1 MLSSVGLVPSL
12 AASSCAVLPAPLG
25 RADQPPSPSRTR
37 RDALQIA
44 LRAWTVGAGAAIAGL
59 VHGEAERLAT
69 APRPDELREGDEL
82 YRLRSQNE
90 LAPRRAALDADWREL
105 RRSPPTREQTRQ
117 AFEEVVRVRDAIR
130 EARALAEAQRW
141 AELGALLPADT
152 VPALERAATLLAAS
166 ASLTADQRAA
176 IGWQWGAC
184 GWRRCGAQADA
195 AQALSKLRAN
205 LGMVVPL
212 EALFYLDVALRATD
226 EIVALGV
233 ESRLLPP
240 SAAGAHADYLRRES
254 LELILPAEDL
264 ASGDANLPV
273 TRGGASEAE
282 EALDELE
289 AEILS
294 QLSPAGLAGGG
305 SDDT

>member
-1 MLSSVGLVPSL
+1 MGGWLTVVGLVPSL
-12 AASSCAVLPAPLG
+12 AASSAVLPAPLG
-25 RADQPPSPSRTR
+25 RADRPPSPSRTR

-105 RRSPPTREQTRQ
+105 RRSPPTREQTAQ

-212 EALFYLDVALRATD
+212 EALFYLDVALRSTD
-226 EIVALGV
+226 EIGAPDARKTPLNSHPRREALGC
-233 ESRLLPP
+233 SP
-240 SAAGAHADYLRRES
+240 SHPR
-254 LELILPAEDL
+254 P
-264 ASGDANLPV
+264 
-273 TRGGASEAE
+273 GGASASG
-282 EALDELE
+282 LWSSHPPDL
-289 AEILS
+289 LS
-294 QLSPAGLAGGG
+294 LNAGLWPSASSRVCCRRAPRARKTPRRTRDG
-305 SDDT
+305 